1 MSLKKHLIISLII
14 RLLLI
19 VYGEVQDQISEVP
32 YTDVDYRVVTDGAR
46 RVYESKSPFK
56 RHTYRYTPLLAIA
69 LLPNIYLH
77 RCFGKILFVL
87 FDLVIAILIKC
98 IIMDEYHLLV
108 GSQTNTIESNK
119 AKLGKKFS
127 SQSPGNPPTI
137 LTKIKSTRLVNPNK
151 KEPSKWRLLNYIQS
165 TTTLIAGSSNLQKF
179 EKIGNFSAY
188 VWLYNPL
195 TMIIATRG
203 NGDSITCSFVLISI
217 YYLLKVQQR
226 NKSDATTATSVQED
240 DKREKENEKCVI
252 MSGLF
257 HGLAIHFRLYP
268 IFFSLAYYLYLSDHK
283 NDTNSFLTVLKC
295 IIKPNRKQILLVLSV
310 LKVLIFTTGI
320 FYLLYHYEFLY
331 ESIIYH
337 FVRKDTRHNFS
348 LFFYLQYLNS
358 DKCISLIEKLLT
370 ITPQLVLIVLI
381 SFNFCRTRQ
390 TFQFALFLIAFIMV
404 TYNPVITSQY
414 FVWFLSLLP
423 LAINNLRNLTI
434 KRVILL
440 PSMWFLGQG
449 SWLMSAY
456 FLEFRGFNT
465 FDFIW
470 LQSVI
475 FFIINIIIVQILIT
489 DFDVYT
495 INLK

>member
-46 RVYESKSPFK
+46 RVYESKSPFN

-98 IIMDEYHLLV
+98 IIMDEYHLLI

-127 SQSPGNPPTI
+127 SQSPGNPPTL
-137 LTKIKSTRLVNPNK
+137 LTKIKSTRL
-151 KEPSKWRLLNYIQS
+151 
-165 TTTLIAGSSNLQKF
+165 KF

-226 NKSDATTATSVQED
+226 NKTDATTATSLQED
-240 DKREKENEKCVI
+240 DTREKENEKCVI

-295 IIKPNRKQILLVLSV
+295 IIKPNRKQVLLILSV

-358 DKCISLIEKLLT
+358 DHSISLVEKLLT

-423 LAINNLRNLTI
+423 LAINNLRNLTF
-434 KRVILL
+434 KRGILL
-440 PSMWFLGQG
+440 PSIWFLGQG

>member
-98 IIMDEYHLLV
+98 IIMDEYHLL
-108 GSQTNTIESNK
+108 
-119 AKLGKKFS
+119 
-127 SQSPGNPPTI
+127 
-137 LTKIKSTRLVNPNK
+137 
-151 KEPSKWRLLNYIQS
+151 
-165 TTTLIAGSSNLQKF
+165 KF

-283 NDTNSFLTVLKC
+283 NDSNSFLTVLKC